1 MKEENSVRGGV
12 SGISLKGSLSRGG
25 ASRKTATGYE
35 LGQSVAKKKKRCIQ
49 TRPEMVQA
57 MAVNPF
63 KGPGRGARARY
74 GYNQGKNQ
82 CSNPKFPKCF
92 AKSLKNK
99 SR

>member
-1 MKEENSVRGGV
+1 MLEGEKYKGIYKMKEENSVRGGV

-63 KGPGRGARARY
+63 KGPRRGART
-74 GYNQGKNQ
+74 
-82 CSNPKFPKCF
+82 
-92 AKSLKNK
+92 KSFTVRLQ
-99 SR
+99 SRKESM